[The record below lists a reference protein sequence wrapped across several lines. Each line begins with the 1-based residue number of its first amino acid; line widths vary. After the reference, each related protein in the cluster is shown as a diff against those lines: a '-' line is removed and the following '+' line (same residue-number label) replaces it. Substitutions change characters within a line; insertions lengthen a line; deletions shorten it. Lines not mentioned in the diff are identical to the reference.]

1 MSTREAE
8 VVVELRITSLQGE
21 QKKRGNRKGE
31 ENEREGSA
39 SENGKEKECHGVDLR
54 GIERERKGKSS
65 FILTFSEREKN
76 WSVQRVEKKKTQ
88 TIRFNFNPSHVAFVC
103 LQLCKS
109 LRLLRCYLACHHIS
123 HTEHHASP
131 SEIRSHLPLPF
142 LSFLLISVKLIV
154 HMDEK

>member
-21 QKKRGNRKGE
+21 QKRGEIERGKRM
-31 ENEREGSA
+31 NERVQRVKM
-39 SENGKEKECHGVDLR
+39 GKRKCHGVDLR
-54 GIERERKGKSS
+54 GIERERKGKTS
-65 FILTFSEREKN
+65 FTLTFSEREKN
-76 WSVQRVEKKKTQ
+76 WSVQRVEKKETH

-109 LRLLRCYLACHHIS
+109 LRLLRCYQACHHIS
-123 HTEHHASP
+123 HTEHHASL